1 LLFLSHTA
9 ATPEENLALDEA
21 LLDQAEA
28 SINERQED
36 FIACEAGEP
45 LRESTRGIP
54 LLAAHAGEVLRL
66 WEAPAPF
73 VVLGSSSK
81 YQQEANV
88 TACRAAGVP
97 ILRRASGGA
106 AIVTG
111 PGCLMYGVVLS
122 YKRRPALRDLDAA
135 HRFMMQTLSR
145 ALSIDGLA
153 IEVHGICDLVH
164 QGRKFSGNSLRC
176 KRGHLLYHGTLLYD
190 YDLPL
195 IARYL
200 GTPARMPEYRAGRTH
215 ESFVTNVPLPREK
228 IAAALRAAFAA
239 DAELPLLPTELTQK
253 LVQEKY
259 ALASWTERF

>member
-1 LLFLSHTA
+1 MLFLSHTA

-28 SINERQED
+28 SISARE
-36 FIACEAGEP
+36 ACEADP
-45 LRESTRGIP
+45 TP
-54 LLAAHAGEVLRL
+54 WLAAHDGEVLRL

-81 YQQEANV
+81 FQQEANI
-88 TACRAAGVP
+88 TACRADGIP

-122 YKRRPALRDLDAA
+122 YHARPELRDLDKA

-145 ALSIDGLA
+145 ALSIDGLT
-153 IEVHGICDLVH
+153 ISVHGTCDLVH
-164 QGRKFSGNSLRC
+164 EGRKFSGNALRC
-176 KRGHLLYHGTLLYD
+176 KRQHLIYHGTLLYD
-190 YDLPL
+190 YALHD

-200 GTPARMPEYRAGRTH
+200 GQPARMPEYRAGREH
-215 ESFVTNVPLPREK
+215 ESFVTNVPLPRER
-228 IAAALRAAFAA
+228 IATSLREAFVA
-239 DAELPLLPTELTQK
+239 DAELPELPTELVRK

-259 ALASWTERF
+259 SLVSWTERF